1 MKSLNSAILILLFAA
16 VVSGVYL
23 YATGDLKL
31 FDRDKPANV
40 DGDMEILKTEKDFR
54 NKLAV
59 LRLDR
64 EKLSRRKKLMEER
77 KAETVQFLKDKGVT
91 SESDLGDS
99 DVKYAIS
106 NLKQFVSDLEEVDKN
121 VDRYTN
127 TITADEAML
136 KKLEQEAISNEI
148 AISDEEQ
155 IRMSAL
161 IKELDDKILGEEK
174 DIFEEAKL
182 RELLGD
188 ELGQ

>member
-1 MKSLNSAILILLFAA
+1 
-16 VVSGVYL
+16 
-23 YATGDLKL
+23 
-31 FDRDKPANV
+31 
-40 DGDMEILKTEKDFR
+40 MEILKNEKDFR

-127 TITADEAML
+127 TITAVEAML

>member
-1 MKSLNSAILILLFAA
+1 MKSLNSAVLILLFAA

-40 DGDMEILKTEKDFR
+40 DDDMEILKTEKDFK

-64 EKLSRRKKLMEER
+64 EKLLRRKKLMQER
-77 KAETVQFLKDKGVT
+77 KAETVQFLKDKGIT
-91 SESDLGDS
+91 SASDLGDS
-99 DVKYAIS
+99 EVKYAVS
-106 NLKQFVSDLEEVDKN
+106 SLKQFVADLKEVDKN

-127 TITADEAML
+127 TITAVEAML